1 VEQPGSQPEVGSDAA
16 ADTGGNSTSAEI
28 ANLFFSF
35 VSTTLSSKCRSRCR
49 PASTAAAINNEISV
63 QPSRSSVMPIE
74 AGRCRNTKLKNLL
87 TSAECSIH
95 EPGGSSVLR
104 HLDAS
109 VRPGALDH
117 GASIDLANNDGVTPL
132 RQTLLSKPFSLDAT
146 ELLLARGADPEA
158 KMKNGK
164 TVREFAHLVSYG
176 ADKAIGDLFEKYNT
190 AAAG

>member
-1 VEQPGSQPEVGSDAA
+1 MAFQ
-16 ADTGGNSTSAEI
+16 
-28 ANLFFSF
+28 
-35 VSTTLSSKCRSRCR
+35 
-49 PASTAAAINNEISV
+49 EISQAIYSGNV
-63 QPSRSSVMPIE
+63 AKLRALREAGGEGFARQRTEKEQWNLLHMALLPPKDRTPIAVIEYLLRQGVEVNAKDCYGNTPLIYAARAKYIE
-74 AGRCRNTKLKNLL
+74 AMRLL
-87 TSAECSIH
+87 
-95 EPGGSSVLR
+95 
-104 HLDAS
+104 
-109 VRPGALDH
+109 LDH

-146 ELLLARGADPEA
+146 ELLLARGANPEA